1 MRYIKHIFF
10 IIVFIGIVHACVEPY
25 EVRSIAYEKALVVEG
40 RFTDQQQRHYVKLSY
55 TRSIDDMENRPVLGA
70 TVWVEGS
77 DGSKIEFAE
86 TSPGYYESE
95 EEVAGVAGNSYQLFF
110 DTAEGKR
117 YQSKA
122 QALIASPPID
132 RIYNA
137 YAEKT
142 HPKTGG
148 VVKGIQFFVDTHD
161 DTNEAKYY
169 KYEWEET
176 YEVYAPYPSF
186 YEYSHNPDTA
196 IARTEEVSP
205 CYVSAKSNSI
215 TIGTTAT
222 LTENR
227 LTEVPVRYITSD
239 TEHLLNAYSILV
251 KQYVISPEAYGF
263 YRDIL
268 QNDNDRG
275 SLFDQQLGAVIG
287 NITSSENPE
296 ETVLGFFEV
305 SGMSEQRAFVRYKD
319 LDKRFPWPKT
329 EYPCNGPD
337 QVVQIYTLDSL
348 DYYVRSKGYGIVSA
362 EYCYSSY
369 CVNEFSATLAP
380 RYCTDCRFRGPAV
393 KPDFWIY

>member
-1 MRYIKHIFF
+1 MLC
-10 IIVFIGIVHACVEPY
+10 CVEPY
-25 EVRSIAYEKALVVEG
+25 EVRTIAYEEALVVEG
-40 RFTDQQQRHYVKLSY
+40 RFTDQQQRHYVKLSF

-77 DGSKIEFAE
+77 DGSKIDFAE

-110 DTAEGKR
+110 ETAEGKR
-117 YQSKA
+117 YQSNT
-122 QALIASPPID
+122 QELVSSPPID
-132 RIYNA
+132 RIYSA

-142 HPKTGG
+142 HSKSGG

-186 YEYSHNPDTA
+186 YEFFSDPDTVM
-196 IARTEEVSP
+196 ARTEDVSP
-205 CYVSAKSNSI
+205 CYVFAKSNSI
-215 TIGTTAT
+215 TIGTSAA

-251 KQYVISPEAYGF
+251 KQYVISPEAYSF
-263 YRDIL
+263 YRKMEE
-268 QNDNDRG
+268 NNDRG

-287 NITSSENPE
+287 NITSSENTE

-305 SGMSEQRAFVRYKD
+305 SGMSEQRTFVKYNE
-319 LDKRFPWPKT
+319 LDKRFPWPRS
-329 EYPCNGPD
+329 EYPCNGPE
-337 QVVQIYTLDSL
+337 QVVNVATLDSV
-348 DYYVRSKGYGIVSA
+348 DYYVRSRGYGIVSA
-362 EYCYSSY
+362 GY
-369 CVNEFSATLAP
+369 NDGEFKGVLAP